1 MIKFI
6 LPFILPVIVIVAGLT
21 HAQDMSPQEN
31 ENVFQRQV
39 TKTLIC
45 AKHEYLTND
54 LTKTHN
60 EERKWFGVAGD
71 NLAELFVNKE
81 NGSWTL
87 ILTGRDK
94 VACGLVGGDY
104 GSQFIEEETD
114 L

>member
-1 MIKFI
+1 MIKII
-6 LPFILPVIVIVAGLT
+6 LPFILSAIAIVAGLT
-21 HAQDMSPQEN
+21 HAQEMSPQEN

-54 LTKTHN
+54 LINNHK

-71 NLAELFVNKE
+71 NLTELFVNKS
-81 NGSWTL
+81 NGSWT
-87 ILTGRDK
+87 IIITGRDK
-94 VACGLVGGDY
+94 VACGVVGGDY
-104 GSQFIEEETD
+104 GSQFISEETD